1 MDNTVILSTTYLGPV
16 QYFTKFL
23 LGKKV
28 IIEKHDN
35 FIKQTYRNRC
45 LICGANGPLAL
56 TVPVLRGSFHKT
68 AVRYL
73 QIDYSRKWQAEHW
86 RAIESA
92 YRSSPFFEYYSED
105 LKKVYNKQYSLL
117 LQLNT
122 ELLETVFRLTGI
134 SIDYSFSTEY
144 LSTGTLD
151 HRMAIRPKHPL
162 PDPLFK
168 PAFYHQVFED
178 RFGFIEN
185 LSILD
190 LLFNT
195 GPETASYLERSV
207 VKPK

>member
-1 MDNTVILSTTYLGPV
+1 MDNTVLLSTAYLGPV
-16 QYFTKFL
+16 QYYTKFF

-45 LICGANGPLAL
+45 LILSTNGPLAL

-68 AVRYL
+68 TVRSL
-73 QIDYSRKWQAEHW
+73 EIDYSRKWQAEHW

-105 LKKVYNKQYSLL
+105 FKEVYKNLYPLL
-117 LQLNT
+117 LQFNT
-122 ELLETVFRLTGI
+122 ELMKTVFRLAGI
-134 SIDYSFSTEY
+134 SPDFSFSTTY
-144 LSTGTLD
+144 LPTCALD
-151 HRMAIRPKHPL
+151 YRMAIRPKHPI

-168 PAFYHQVFED
+168 PVFYHQVFED
-178 RFGFIEN
+178 RLGFTEN

-195 GPETASYLERSV
+195 GPETASWLKQSIV
-207 VKPK
+207 TQ